1 MKECHKGKKGLQP
14 VFNHAKS
21 RRSEYALVCLAH
33 TFLHTF
39 TQMHIAITPV
49 LRTEL
54 GVDTLTIGLMAS
66 IPLLVQGVMTVPS
79 GLLADRVDR
88 LRLMAASL
96 ALSAVGGVL
105 MTQVTS
111 VPLLI
116 LFVSFFSI
124 SSTLLHP
131 PALSIISDLVAPE
144 IRGKALGVFNSVG
157 VFGIALG
164 PITQS
169 LFMGTLG
176 WRRVYLMWSVPAIL
190 LSALVL
196 RMKFDKPEDSG
207 VRPRREG
214 IASEFH
220 ILRNLGLIT
229 LLVILGLRA
238 MSGNSI
244 NTYITP
250 YFVDAWALAP
260 ATASLIFGIRSLVGI
275 FAASGGGVM
284 VDRIGAKRWIA
295 LGLVFQVA
303 SISVIAFSNSLTGII
318 PGYLFYAFFSIME
331 MPAVHVLIARL
342 TSTGNRGLAF
352 AISFLPNTVMG
363 SISPILAAFIVEAW
377 GMWYIFPFAL
387 GMLSTGLLLMGLLWR
402 RPAITE

>member
-1 MKECHKGKKGLQP
+1 M
-14 VFNHAKS
+14 FSHAQVRS

-33 TFLHTF
+33 VFLHTF

-54 GVDTLTIGLMAS
+54 GVDTFTIGLMAS
-66 IPLLVQGVMTVPS
+66 IPLVVQGVMTVPS

-157 VFGIALG
+157 VLGVSLG

-169 LFMGTLG
+169 LFMDAVG
-176 WRRVYLMWSVPAIL
+176 WRRVYLMWSLPAML
-190 LSALVL
+190 LSAWVL
-196 RMKFDKPEDSG
+196 RLKVNKPADAEA
-207 VRPRREG
+207 RPPRDG
-214 IASEFH
+214 IAAEFH
-220 ILRNLGLIT
+220 ILRNAGLII

-250 YFVDAWALAP
+250 YFVDVWALTP
-260 ATASLIFGIRSLVGI
+260 ATASLILGIRSLVGI
-275 FAASGGGVM
+275 FAASAGGVM

-303 SISVIAFSNSLTGII
+303 SIAVIAVATSLTWII
-318 PGYLFYAFFSIME
+318 PGYLLYAFFSIME
-331 MPAVHVLIARL
+331 MPAVHVLISRL
-342 TSTGNRGLAF
+342 TATGSRGLAF
-352 AISFLPNTVMG
+352 SVSFLPNTVMG
-363 SISPILAAFIVEAW
+363 AISPLLAAFIVEVW

-402 RPAITE
+402 RPAIT

>member
-1 MKECHKGKKGLQP
+1 M
-14 VFNHAKS
+14 FRS
-21 RRSEYALVCLAH
+21 RRSEYTLVCLAH

-49 LRTEL
+49 LRAEL
-54 GVDTLTIGLMAS
+54 GVDTFTIGLMAS
-66 IPLLVQGVMTVPS
+66 IPLVVQGVMTVPS

-116 LFVSFFSI
+116 FFVSFFSI

-144 IRGKALGVFNSVG
+144 RRGKALGVFNSVG
-157 VFGIALG
+157 VFGISLG

-169 LFMGTLG
+169 LFMDALG
-176 WRRVYLMWSVPAIL
+176 WRLVYLMWSVPAVCVA
-190 LSALVL
+190 ALVL
-196 RMKFDKPEDSG
+196 RLKFDKPDDGE
-207 VRPRREG
+207 VRRPRDG
-214 IASEFH
+214 IAAEFH

-250 YFVDAWALAP
+250 YFVDMWALAP

-303 SISVIAFSNSLTGII
+303 SISVIAFTTSLTWII
-318 PGYLFYAFFSIME
+318 PSYLLYAFFSIME
-331 MPAVHVLIARL
+331 MPAVHVLISRL
-342 TSTGNRGLAF
+342 TSTSSRGLAF
-352 AISFLPNTVMG
+352 AVSFLPNTVMG
-363 SISPILAAFIVEAW
+363 AISPLLAAFIVEAW
-377 GMWYIFPFAL
+377 GMWHIFPFAL

-402 RPAITE
+402 RPAIT